1 MEWAA
6 KKRPRGKKTIGSKER
21 VEDRVGY
28 LNGDGDGVQG
38 DGEGDGVQGEG
49 DGVQG
54 EGGTWAQEI
63 LIRKPENKFTIEN
76 QGDSLADYND
86 DGDTVTMDVDSP
98 AFEEYDVEFSVIR
111 GCSSTE
117 WMKGLGREAKTITAR
132 IIKPPKE
139 ASEQRPTLCTY
150 EGVLTTMTSIRGY
163 VFSTPVTVEGE
174 KQLVGEFEMKKI
186 E

>member
-6 KKRPRGKKTIGSKER
+6 KKRPRGKKTRGREER
-21 VEDRVGY
+21 DEGMDRY
-28 LNGDGDGVQG
+28 M
-38 DGEGDGVQGEG
+38 

-54 EGGTWAQEI
+54 EGGTWAQEVV
-63 LIRKPENKFTIEN
+63 IRKTKSKSSVEN
-76 QGDSLADYND
+76 QGDVLTNHNEEC
-86 DGDTVTMDVDSP
+86 VTIDVDSP
-98 AFEEYDVEFSVIR
+98 GFEEYDVEFSVIR

-150 EGVLTTMTSIRGY
+150 EGVLISMTSIRGY

-174 KQLVGEFEMKKI
+174 KQLVGEFEMKKV

>member
-6 KKRPRGKKTIGSKER
+6 KKRPRGRKTPGSKER
-21 VEDRVGY
+21 VEDRGG
-28 LNGDGDGVQG
+28 N
-38 DGEGDGVQGEG
+38 
-49 DGVQG
+49 GVQG
-54 EGGTWAQEI
+54 EGGTWAQEV
-63 LIRKPENKFTIEN
+63 LIRKPKNEYTIE
-76 QGDSLADYND
+76 DSLTNNND
-86 DGDTVTMDVDSP
+86 DGDIVTMDVDSP
-98 AFEEYDVEFSVIR
+98 GFEEYDVEFSVIR